1 MSSTRPRTIQIFL
14 QSGDPAGIRIAE
26 QTTSIIRL
34 IEVPRSQIADFLK
47 MPEARQVALYFLFSR
62 DHKNELYIGQTGEV
76 GTRLQSHDKNLNR
89 DWDRAL
95 IMVSL
100 TNNLTQTHVLYM
112 ESVSI
117 EKAKSCGRY
126 EVINANGGQR
136 PHTPIPLKVDCD
148 EMHEIGAL
156 LLATLGYPVFE
167 SLRKAGADEE
177 NERVYCKRSGVDA
190 YGYYT
195 NEGLVVLKGSSAPH
209 NTARQTDP
217 RIVQKRDE
225 LLKGGILVQQDDRV
239 VFSRDHL
246 FPSPSGA
253 SCLLLLS
260 ASNGWTDW
268 KTKDGQTLHDYH
280 GRNIANTLPQGEQ
293 G

>member
-1 MSSTRPRTIQIFL
+1 V
-14 QSGDPAGIRIAE
+14 G
-26 QTTSIIRL
+26 
-34 IEVPRSQIADFLK
+34 
-47 MPEARQVALYFLFSR
+47 LYFLFSR

-76 GTRLQSHDKNLNR
+76 GTRLQSHDKSLTK

-95 IMVSL
+95 VMVSL
-100 TNNLTQTHVLYM
+100 TNNLTQTHVLYL

-126 EVINANGGQR
+126 EVVNGNSGQR
-136 PHTPIPLKVDCD
+136 PYTPLPLKVDCD

-167 SLRKAGADEE
+167 PLRNAAEAEE
-177 NERVYCKRSGVDA
+177 DERVYCTRAGVEA
-190 YGYYT
+190 SGYYT
-195 NEGLVVLKGSSAPH
+195 NEGLVVLKDSSAPYK
-209 NTARQTDP
+209 TERQTDP

-225 LLKGGILVQQDDRV
+225 LLKSGVLAQQNDRV
-239 VFSRDHL
+239 VFTRDYL
-246 FPSPSGA
+246 FNTPSGA

-260 ASNGWTDW
+260 ASNGWIDW
-268 KTKDGQTLHDYH
+268 KTKDGQTLQAFH
-280 GRNIANTLPQGEQ
+280 GRQVDAALPQNDQ